1 MNLIAFF
8 QKRLLSIPGIIIV
21 GFLFPF
27 VLGWDEYYLL
37 SSFFATFYT
46 ALHWFGTLEII
57 AYFQNRYPDLHQTQK
72 RLMMEVLAVILML
85 FVINWGVA
93 YMIDIVILNHK
104 VGLTRQLRVTV
115 LAAIFTLLASAIYE
129 SIYFFNVSKKSLLE
143 TEKLKNENLQ
153 AQFAVLKNQVSPH
166 FLFNSLNTLM
176 TIIPENSDLA
186 LRFTDQLSA
195 VYRYILQNRD
205 KELVSLAT
213 EMEFVKSYIFL
224 HQIRFGDSLRTDIQI
239 PETYEDWQIAPLTLQ
254 ILVENAIKH
263 NVVSASKPLTIRILI
278 ENDNILIINN
288 LQKKKQMEVST
299 QVGLQNIQFRYEYL
313 GKLQVEVSP
322 SETEFKVKVPLIATH
337 EKLMM
342 S

>member
-1 MNLIAFF
+1 
-8 QKRLLSIPGIIIV
+8 V
-21 GFLFPF
+21 GWLFPF
-27 VLGWDEYYLL
+27 ILGWQEYYVISGL
-37 SSFFATFYT
+37 FATFYT

-57 AYFQNRYPDLHQTQK
+57 AYFQNRYPDLRQTQK
-72 RLMMEVLAVILML
+72 RLMMEVLTIGLMI
-85 FVINWGVA
+85 FMINWGVA
-93 YMIDIVILNHK
+93 YVIDILILEHK
-104 VGLTRQLRVTV
+104 VGFTRQLRVTA

-176 TIIPENSDLA
+176 TIIPEDSNLA
-186 LRFTDQLSA
+186 LQFTDQLSA

-224 HQIRFGDSLRTDIQI
+224 HQIRFGDSLRSDIQI
-239 PETYEDWQIAPLTLQ
+239 PQEYEDWQIAPLTIQ

-263 NVVSASKPLTIRILI
+263 NVVSANKPLTIRILV
-278 ENDNILIINN
+278 EDDNILIINN
-288 LQKKKQMEVST
+288 LQKKKQAEVST
-299 QVGLQNIQFRYEYL
+299 QVGLSNIQFRYEYL
-313 GKLQVEVSP
+313 GNLPVEILP
-322 SETEFKVKVPLIATH
+322 SATDFKVKIPLIMTH
-337 EKLMM
+337 EKAMKQ
-342 S
+342 